1 MSVCG
6 IGETTLVGLVCGIGE
21 IGENLIDGNS
31 VYHGRDYEPYAVT
44 DSWEVMPGRPVTEW
58 HGDECH
64 DVGCPALEGGV
75 S

>member
-21 IGENLIDGNS
+21 IGEILIDGNNMGHADTRCTE
-31 VYHGRDYEPYAVT
+31 YYLRLTAELY
-44 DSWEVMPGRPVTEW
+44 PGMVEQVER
-58 HGDECH
+58 ECGW
-64 DVGCPALEGGV
+64 VVP